1 MLRHSNSAARLI
13 MTLAAVIFVV
23 PTVMPAAGISL
34 QDFSDSFEDVSK
46 KVTPAVVQ
54 IYTTGYGPAQGS
66 GVAPITIQRGTGS
79 GIILDP
85 NGYIITN
92 AHVVELARQVKVLI
106 PVSAEE
112 KATKKSILKV
122 HARVVG
128 GQVVGVDHETDLA
141 VIKVQEKDLP
151 YLELADSDEVDQG
164 QIVLAFG
171 APFGME
177 NTMTMGIVSSVARQ
191 LELEA
196 PVVYI
201 QTDATINPGNSGGP
215 LVNASGEVIGVNTL
229 IFTQSGG
236 SEGIGFAVPSNIV
249 KNVFQQIRSTGHV
262 RRGTIGVNAQTIT
275 PVMARGLKLPQDTGV
290 ILGDVYPGGPA
301 EKAGLRTG
309 DIILTLD
316 GKPME
321 NGRQLD
327 VNLYRKPIGKRV
339 TIEYIREGSEKG
351 MQVEVVERPGNRKR
365 LADLVRPEENLIS
378 AFGILGLNL
387 TPEIMAMMP
396 GLRKKE
402 GVVVAARSAGT
413 PGWRDSF
420 VPGDVICEVNHQ
432 RVRDLDDLRA
442 LTGQYHSGDAVVALV
457 QRGGQMRF
465 VAFELE

>member
-1 MLRHSNSAARLI
+1 MLSRSTIRTTRGLTAILLVAFIVSPA
-13 MTLAAVIFVV
+13 
-23 PTVMPAAGISL
+23 AAGISL
-34 QDFSDSFEDVSK
+34 QDVSDSFEEVSA

-54 IYTTGYGPAQGS
+54 IYTTGFGPTQGT
-66 GVAPITIQRGTGS
+66 GLAPITVQRGTGS

-85 NGYIITN
+85 NGYIVTN
-92 AHVVELARQVKVLI
+92 AHVVELARHVKVLI
-106 PVSAEE
+106 PLTGDD
-112 KATKKSILKV
+112 KADKKSILKV

-151 YLELADSDEVDQG
+151 YLQLGDSDEVDQG

-191 LELEA
+191 LQPDA

-215 LVNASGEVIGVNTL
+215 LVNAKGEVVGVNTM

-249 KNVFQQIRSTGHV
+249 KNVFQQLRSFGHV
-262 RRGTIGVNAQTIT
+262 RRGAIGVHAQTIN
-275 PVMARGLKLPQDTGV
+275 PIMAKGLGLPQDWGV

-301 EKAGLRTG
+301 EKAGLRVG
-309 DIILTLD
+309 DIVVSLD

-321 NGRQLD
+321 NGRQLH
-327 VNLYRKPIGKRV
+327 VNLYRKEIGKTV
-339 TIEYIREGSEKG
+339 TVEYIRGGSKTG
-351 MQVEVVERPGNRKR
+351 VQVTVAERPGDRKR
-365 LADLVRPEENLIS
+365 LADLVRPEENLIPK
-378 AFGILGLNL
+378 FGILGMDV
-387 TPEIMAMMP
+387 TAEIAAMLP
-396 GLRKKE
+396 GLRKQQ

-420 VPGDVICEVNHQ
+420 VPGDVICAINAQPVKN
-432 RVRDLDDLRA
+432 LSDLRA
-442 LTGQYHSGDAVVALV
+442 ITKQYNSGDAVVV
-457 QRGGQMRF
+457 EIQRGGHMKF
-465 VAFELE
+465 LAFELD